1 MSESA
6 GSCAVYRQT
15 NVLNTLKDN
24 YAKRQ
29 MVKRELRKAD
39 LAQKGKEGA
48 LNTNEALE
56 LTGYRIQD
64 GLEKIASMQPHTVCY
79 LA

>member
-15 NVLNTLKDN
+15 NVLDTLKN
-24 YAKRQ
+24 SYEKRQ
-29 MVKRELRKAD
+29 LVKRELRKAN
-39 LAQKGKEGA
+39 LAQKGKEGS
-48 LNTNEALE
+48 LNANEKLE

-64 GLEKIASMQPHTVCY
+64 GLEKLAAMQPHTVCY